1 MTASAP
7 LIYPSN
13 SLCLRFVTN
22 QFRPYSEATIGAS
35 FMSKTIIISG
45 RSDDDVVNA
54 VNTAQLNAVQVNND
68 ERQIGFK
75 IWDTAGQEK
84 YRSLAPMY
92 YRGSQ
97 AAILVYDITKP
108 ASLESLKDWANELRR
123 NGPSDLVLAVCGNK
137 LDLQEDRLVMRSAGE
152 KYAKQIGALNVETSA
167 KEGDDVER
175 LFVEIARKVPPS
187 KHEDDYLAEDLDL
200 SKPVVKSGGCC

>member
-1 MTASAP
+1 
-7 LIYPSN
+7 
-13 SLCLRFVTN
+13 
-22 QFRPYSEATIGAS
+22 
-35 FMSKTIIISG
+35 MSKTIIISG

-108 ASLESLKDWANELRR
+108 ASFESLKDWANELRR
-123 NGPSDLVLAVCGNK
+123 NGPADLVLAVCGNK
-137 LDLQEDRLVMRSAGE
+137 LDLQEDRLVMRSAGV
-152 KYAKQIGALNVETSA
+152 KYAKQIGALYVETSA

>member
-1 MTASAP
+1 
-7 LIYPSN
+7 
-13 SLCLRFVTN
+13 
-22 QFRPYSEATIGAS
+22 
-35 FMSKTIIISG
+35 MSKTIIISG
-45 RSDDDVVNA
+45 RSDDDLVNA
-54 VNTAQLNAVQVNND
+54 VNTAQLNAVQVNPD

-108 ASLESLKDWANELRR
+108 ASLESLKDWADELRR
-123 NGPSDLVLAVCGNK
+123 NGPSDLVLAICGNK
-137 LDLQEDRLVMRSAGE
+137 IDLQEDRLIVCSAGE
-152 KYAKQIGALNVETSA
+152 NYAKQIGAIYIQTSA
-167 KEGDDVER
+167 KEGDYVER

-187 KHEDDYLAEDLDL
+187 KPEDDFFPEDLDL
-200 SKPVVKSGGCC
+200 SKPFVKSGGCC

>member
-1 MTASAP
+1 
-7 LIYPSN
+7 
-13 SLCLRFVTN
+13 
-22 QFRPYSEATIGAS
+22 
-35 FMSKTIIISG
+35 MSKTIIISG

-152 KYAKQIGALNVETSA
+152 KYAKQIGALYVETSA